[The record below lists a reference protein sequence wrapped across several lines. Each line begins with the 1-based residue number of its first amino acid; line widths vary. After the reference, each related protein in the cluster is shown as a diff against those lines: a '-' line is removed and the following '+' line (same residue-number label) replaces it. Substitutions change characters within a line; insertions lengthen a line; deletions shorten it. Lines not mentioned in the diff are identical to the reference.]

1 METGKLFT
9 LCNLNVFAIFWG
21 GQNWMAINEKICFF
35 EKDSYNIYH
44 QRITGYA
51 NHESLNPVDSE
62 QSLQFIGA
70 FLITIAHLPWSRCTK
85 PEWPPLI
92 F

>member
-1 METGKLFT
+1 ML
-9 LCNLNVFAIFWG
+9 
-21 GQNWMAINEKICFF
+21 F

-44 QRITGYA
+44 QSITGYA

-70 FLITIAHLPWSRCTK
+70 FRSHITTLTMVKMHKTRIAPFNILIY
-85 PEWPPLI
+85 
-92 F
+92 